1 MRAKLAN
8 AWENVQA
15 SLWFVPALLV
25 ALATGL
31 AALSL
36 YLDEVMQ
43 DRDGRWSWF
52 FGGTADAAREL
63 LSAIAGSL
71 ITVVALAF
79 SITMVAVQ
87 QASSQFSPRVIRNFM
102 RDRGNQIVLGAYIA
116 TFTYALLIL
125 RQIREPVD
133 GGEAFVPGLS
143 MLLAMALALVCVG
156 LLIYFFH
163 HITSSLQASAIAD
176 NIHQELCQA
185 IGQLYPEAFGESLR
199 EEDDATFRLPDVPP
213 SLSVAAREPGFLRV
227 VDDKQLL
234 GALRPE
240 MALVRVRPRVGDYVL
255 TGDPLLEVW
264 CTGPLDPAAVEAE
277 TLAAFAF
284 GRERTLRQDFLF
296 GVRQLADIA
305 IKALSPAINDP
316 TTAEHCLAHLGDVV
330 AQLAGRAFPTPWR
343 RTPTGTVL
351 LLNRPDF
358 ADVVDAAFSQI
369 RRQAADQVHVTAYLL
384 GVLAR
389 VAPQVPSPER
399 ARAIRRQADEVLESL
414 DRQPFSPA
422 DRAALERAAAAVL
435 AALDRAALAPAS
447 ARRS

>member
-25 ALATGL
+25 ALAAGL

-43 DRDGRWSWF
+43 RRAGRWSWF
-52 FGGTADAAREL
+52 FGGTPDAAREL

-79 SITMVAVQ
+79 SVTMVAVQ
-87 QASSQFSPRVIRNFM
+87 QASSQFSPRVIRNFL

-116 TFTYALLIL
+116 TFTYTLLVL
-125 RQIREPVD
+125 RQIREPS
-133 GGEAFVPGLS
+133 GGREAFVPGLS
-143 MLLAMALALVCVG
+143 MLLAMALTLVCVA
-156 LLIYFFH
+156 LLLYFFH
-163 HITSSLQASAIAD
+163 HSTSSLQAAVIAA
-176 NIHQELCQA
+176 NVHQELCKA
-185 IGQLYPEAFGESLR
+185 MGQLYPDAFGESPQK
-199 EEDDATFRLPDVPP
+199 EEDATFRLPNTPP
-213 SLSVAAREPGFLRV
+213 SITVVAREAGFLRV
-227 VDDKQLL
+227 VEAEQLR

-240 MALVRVRPRVGDYVL
+240 MALVRVRPQVGDYVL

-277 TLAAFAF
+277 MLAAFAF
-284 GRERTLRQDFLF
+284 GRERTLRQDLLF

-305 IKALSPAINDP
+305 LKALSPAINDP

-330 AQLAGRAFPTPWR
+330 AQLAGRACPTPWR

-351 LLNRPDF
+351 VLNRPDF

-369 RRQAADQVHVTAYLL
+369 RRQAADHVHVTAYLL

-389 VAPQVPSPER
+389 VAPQIPSPER
-399 ARAIRRQADEVLESL
+399 ARAIRHQADEVLESL
-414 DRQPFSPA
+414 DRQPFSLA
-422 DRAALERAAAAVL
+422 DKAALERAAAEVL
-435 AALDRAALAPAS
+435 AALERALV
-447 ARRS
+447 ARV